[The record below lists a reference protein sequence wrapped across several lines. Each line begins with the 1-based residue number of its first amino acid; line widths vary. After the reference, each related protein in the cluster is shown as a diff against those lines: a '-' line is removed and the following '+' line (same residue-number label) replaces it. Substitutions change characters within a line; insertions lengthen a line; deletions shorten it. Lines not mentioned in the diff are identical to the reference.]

1 MKTNYIL
8 LFALMLMVSL
18 KSSAQI
24 FSGRVIGE
32 NQLPVEYATV
42 ALLSVPDSA
51 LVGGAVTD
59 SKGVFKI
66 TAQDAGPY
74 LLSVSFVG
82 YKKFVQRVASSVEE
96 NITLIPDDLML
107 DEVVITQRL
116 PQFRLD
122 NGGLTTKVEN
132 TILSKAGT
140 AMNVVGLLPGVLK
153 KQDGTLEVLGKGVP
167 LIYINNRKVRNL
179 DELDRL
185 NSENIKQVE
194 LITNPGAEYGAS
206 VGAVLKLKT
215 TGNKNDGFGVG
226 VRSIVD

>member
-1 MKTNYIL
+1 MENSCLCNSYINLPCGILVRGILCPTGYL
-8 LFALMLMVSL
+8 LITYINEKKNENKLYFTVCADVDGVL

-96 NITLIPDDLML
+96 IS
-107 DEVVITQRL
+107 R
-116 PQFRLD
+116 
-122 NGGLTTKVEN
+122 
-132 TILSKAGT
+132 
-140 AMNVVGLLPGVLK
+140 
-153 KQDGTLEVLGKGVP
+153 
-167 LIYINNRKVRNL
+167 
-179 DELDRL
+179 
-185 NSENIKQVE
+185 
-194 LITNPGAEYGAS
+194 
-206 VGAVLKLKT
+206 
-215 TGNKNDGFGVG
+215 
-226 VRSIVD
+226 

>member
-1 MKTNYIL
+1 M
-8 LFALMLMVSL
+8 
-18 KSSAQI
+18 
-24 FSGRVIGE
+24 
-32 NQLPVEYATV
+32 EYATV

-167 LIYINNRKVRNL
+167 LIYINPL
-179 DELDRL
+179 AEL
-185 NSENIKQVE
+185 K
-194 LITNPGAEYGAS
+194 
-206 VGAVLKLKT
+206 
-215 TGNKNDGFGVG
+215 
-226 VRSIVD
+226 

>member
-66 TAQDAGPY
+66 IGTGCRA
-74 LLSVSFVG
+74 LFVVCV
-82 YKKFVQRVASSVEE
+82 FC
-96 NITLIPDDLML
+96 
-107 DEVVITQRL
+107 
-116 PQFRLD
+116 
-122 NGGLTTKVEN
+122 GL
-132 TILSKAGT
+132 
-140 AMNVVGLLPGVLK
+140 
-153 KQDGTLEVLGKGVP
+153 
-167 LIYINNRKVRNL
+167 
-179 DELDRL
+179 
-185 NSENIKQVE
+185 
-194 LITNPGAEYGAS
+194 
-206 VGAVLKLKT
+206 
-215 TGNKNDGFGVG
+215 
-226 VRSIVD
+226 